1 MFVGMCGE
9 SMGNTIHH
17 LQQVFCV
24 SCYLHVSQAT
34 QCGVRINN
42 SMWSALFIGKEKKR
56 EKIHLE
62 RIGDVWVTV
71 VGGVGVVCV
80 CHF

>member
-1 MFVGMCGE
+1 MGSVLITACG
-9 SMGNTIHH
+9 
-17 LQQVFCV
+17 LPC
-24 SCYLHVSQAT
+24 L
-34 QCGVRINN
+34 
-42 SMWSALFIGKEKKR
+42 LEKKKK